1 MVHGHDLNKPGGR
14 LQLRG
19 VRMSSNTASEPC
31 GSCGGRRWKIVSPSR
46 VIMASEDALRLSR
59 RPCLDCA
66 PPASVEPPR
75 FRPSWWVEIA
85 A

>member
-1 MVHGHDLNKPGGR
+1 
-14 LQLRG
+14 
-19 VRMSSNTASEPC
+19 MSSQATAKPC
-31 GSCGGRRWKIVSPSR
+31 GSCGGRGWKIVSPGR
-46 VIMASEDALRLSR
+46 AVMASETVVRLSR

-66 PPASVEPPR
+66 PAAGTGAVQ